1 MCVPQVYFD
10 KWVVI
15 NDPLIAFRSFQ
26 GHTKILPVNPGSTAR
41 LMLDTGTGKQELAD
55 DWTWR
60 YYHLSSSCSAWF
72 LYFVA

>member
-26 GHTKILPVNPGSTAR
+26 GHTKILPVSTSVNPDSTAR
-41 LMLDTGTGKQELAD
+41 LKLGTGTGNQESGDGLI
-55 DWTWR
+55 
-60 YYHLSSSCSAWF
+60 
-72 LYFVA
+72 

>member
-26 GHTKILPVNPGSTAR
+26 GHMKILPVSISVNLGSTVR
-41 LMLDTGTGKQELAD
+41 LIPDMGTSYQESAD
-55 DWTWR
+55 GW
-60 YYHLSSSCSAWF
+60 
-72 LYFVA
+72 V